1 MGCCGEKR
9 KQLRP
14 SRPRTAEKQI
24 KPSLTGGT
32 LRGGSA
38 IAPGRPPGSKE

>member
-9 KQLRP
+9 KSVRP
-14 SRPRTAEKQI
+14 GRSRPAERLI

-32 LRGGSA
+32 LRGESA
-38 IAPGRPPGSKE
+38 PTPSSRPPSKR